1 MTPAATE
8 STRRTENKKEISP
21 PTPKEKRFDWPLCYE
36 AEDFVL
42 DRIRAFLVRNAF
54 AAKLSERMRSET
66 GTLLIDWVDYLV
78 LSADAEPA
86 LRKAGFTEDPLDE
99 TPVGSQK
106 TFWHP

>member
-8 STRRTENKKEISP
+8 STRRTESKKEISP

-42 DRIRAFLVRNAF
+42 ERIRAFFARNVF

-66 GTLLIDWVDYLV
+66 GTLLVDWVDYLV
-78 LSADAEPA
+78 LAPDAESA
-86 LRKAGFTEDPLDE
+86 LR
-99 TPVGSQK
+99 
-106 TFWHP
+106 